1 MHKALLTFSNAE
13 TLELC
18 DGQLVTLISKSIV
31 NDEVIA
37 SQSETYEIWNHSSAG
52 MIPSICELLFRC
64 DFFHPLDNDDKV
76 YNSKAVVTIEYN

>member
-1 MHKALLTFSNAE
+1 MHKALLTFSNDT

-18 DGQLVTLISKSIV
+18 EGQLVTLISKSIV

-37 SQSETYEIWNHSSAG
+37 SQSETYEIWTHSSAG

-64 DFFHPLDNDDKV
+64 DFFHLIDKDDKV
-76 YNSKAVVTIEYN
+76 YNSKAVVTIENT